1 MKSSAK
7 HVQLTSVDDLFTTEE
22 SRIDDQREKV
32 MEIPLAELHPF
43 ENHPFKVLDDDR
55 MLDTAQASENMEY
68 WFPPSHDYERKEA
81 MNWLQAI
88 GAKGPV
94 SLPDWKPCL

>member
-1 MKSSAK
+1 MMI
-7 HVQLTSVDDLFTTEE
+7 VCLTQL
-22 SRIDDQREKV
+22 K
-32 MEIPLAELHPF
+32 
-43 ENHPFKVLDDDR
+43 
-55 MLDTAQASENMEY
+55 ASENMEY